1 MHNGVAACS
10 QDPRFPCVEA
20 RELTQLEYSVDVLT
34 EPERIRS
41 SAELDVQRYG
51 VIVEDGDKRGLL
63 LPDLDGV
70 DSVEQQLA
78 IARRKAGIS
87 ESANP
92 VLYRFEVVRHH

>member
-1 MHNGVAACS
+1 MTV
-10 QDPRFPCVEA
+10 
-20 RELTQLEYSVDVLT
+20 T